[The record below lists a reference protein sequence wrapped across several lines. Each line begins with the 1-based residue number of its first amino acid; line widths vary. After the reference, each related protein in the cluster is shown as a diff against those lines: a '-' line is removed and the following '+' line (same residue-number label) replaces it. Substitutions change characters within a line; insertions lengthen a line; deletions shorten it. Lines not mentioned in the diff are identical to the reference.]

1 MMKTG
6 ENEDQHCIFPFQ
18 TSDRFSE
25 VQAGRGGSVQPLRHR
40 QAGRRE
46 SHRAEYL
53 PWLHSLPGDI
63 YTVLEHVAQQSVEPG
78 RQQEHHRRFLCW
90 NRIDFSPSL
99 KYLRTKLFVKSSN
112 TR

>member
-1 MMKTG
+1 MFPARAGKGRSIIYLYDG
-6 ENEDQHCIFPFQ
+6 ENEDQHCIFPSQ
-18 TSDRFSE
+18 TSNRFSE

-40 QAGRRE
+40 QAGRRG

-78 RQQEHHRRFLCW
+78 RQQEHHRRIFMLE
-90 NRIDFSPSL
+90 
-99 KYLRTKLFVKSSN
+99 SN
-112 TR
+112 